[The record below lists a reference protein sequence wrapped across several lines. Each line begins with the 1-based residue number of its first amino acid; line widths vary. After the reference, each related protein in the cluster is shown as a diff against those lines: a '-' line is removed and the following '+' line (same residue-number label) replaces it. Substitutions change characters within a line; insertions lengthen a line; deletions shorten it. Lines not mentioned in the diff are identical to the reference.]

1 MKREKKRTLRP
12 WELWNPGAIQQW
24 LEDEA
29 AKGWRLTGCG
39 RWLATFIPMEP
50 GEFRVRLQPQR
61 PETPGAHRERGEAY
75 REMGWDWATVIEG
88 DENSDFEVYYCS
100 DPSAPE
106 LDTDPV
112 AWIWAWEKPL
122 RRSWLAGWLCLALIL
137 GVLMLPMVISGKSLL
152 ERLLNLKLYWLF
164 WLLFLIFL
172 AVVMV
177 RRLWHLRRVR
187 RQMAAGVLPP
197 AGNWRRDRRW
207 QRAITLLFLLTWVLM
222 LFGNAVSALRGSEPD
237 TVGLPYTAPTSLVEE
252 TDKTY
257 WEFETENYAWRRT
270 ALASARTGS
279 QFRGE
284 QGEHVRNTADRLRFE
299 LLAKALYRERA
310 ADFRKGHPD
319 AVEAAVE
326 HDAVDEAILLT
337 SGDEQMFLA
346 RKETAVYALWVDFPV
361 DLSGSVEAAAVRM
374 ESMGQ

>member
-1 MKREKKRTLRP
+1 MP
-12 WELWNPGAIQQW
+12 
-24 LEDEA
+24 D
-29 AKGWRLTGCG
+29 
-39 RWLATFIPMEP
+39 
-50 GEFRVRLQPQR
+50 
-61 PETPGAHRERGEAY
+61 
-75 REMGWDWATVIEG
+75 
-88 DENSDFEVYYCS
+88 S
-100 DPSAPE
+100 
-106 LDTDPV
+106 
-112 AWIWAWEKPL
+112 
-122 RRSWLAGWLCLALIL
+122 
-137 GVLMLPMVISGKSLL
+137 
-152 ERLLNLKLYWLF
+152 
-164 WLLFLIFL
+164 
-172 AVVMV
+172 
-177 RRLWHLRRVR
+177 
-187 RQMAAGVLPP
+187 
-197 AGNWRRDRRW
+197 GNWRRDRRW
-207 QRAITLLFLLTWVLM
+207 QQVITLLFLLTWLLM
-222 LFGNAVSALRGSEPD
+222 LFGNAASAFRGSEPD

-270 ALASARTGS
+270 ALAFARTGS

-326 HDAVDEAILLT
+326 HDAFDEAILLT

-346 RKETAVYALWVDFPV
+346 RKGTIVYALWVDFPV

>member
-61 PETPGAHRERGEAY
+61 PETPGARRERGEAY

-88 DENSDFEVYYCS
+88 DEDSDFEVYYCS

-112 AWIWAWEKPL
+112 AWGWAWEKPL
-122 RRSWLAGWLCLALIL
+122 RRSWQGGWFFLALIL
-137 GVLMLPMVISGKSLL
+137 AALVLPMAVSGKPALECLL
-152 ERLLNLKLYWLF
+152 ALHLFQLF
-164 WLLFLIFL
+164 WPMLVLFL
-172 AVVMV
+172 AVTMV
-177 RRLWHLRRVR
+177 RRLWHLRRMR
-187 RQMAAGVLPP
+187 RQLAAGVMPS

-207 QRAITLLFLLTWVLM
+207 QQAFTLLFLLFWVLM
-222 LFGNAVSALRGSEPD
+222 FFGNTVSAFWRPEPD
-237 TVGLPYTAPTSLVEE
+237 TTGLPYTAPVSLVAG
-252 TDKTY
+252 TDKEY
-257 WEFETENYAWRRT
+257 WEFEVDNYAWQST
-270 ALASARTGS
+270 ALAPARTGS

-284 QGEHVRNTADRLRFE
+284 NGEHVRNTADRLRFE

>member
-1 MKREKKRTLRP
+1 MRKQKKRTLRP

-29 AKGWRLTGCG
+29 GRGWRLTGCG
-39 RWLATFIPMEP
+39 CWLATFRAMKP
-50 GEFRVRLQPQR
+50 GTYRVRLQPQR
-61 PETPGAHRERGEAY
+61 PETPEARRERGEAY
-75 REMGWDWATVIEG
+75 REMGWDCTAVIGG
-88 DENSDFEVYYCS
+88 DENSDFEVYYCG
-100 DPSAPE
+100 DPTASE

-122 RRSWLAGWLCLALIL
+122 RRSWLTGWFWLALIL
-137 GVLMLPMVISGKSLL
+137 GVLALPVLLSGKPAL
-152 ERLLNLKLYWLF
+152 ECLLNLELYWLV

-222 LFGNAVSALRGSEPD
+222 LFGNAVSAFRGSEPD
-237 TVGLPYTAPTSLVEE
+237 TAGLPYTAPTSLVEG
-252 TDKTY
+252 TDKAY
-257 WEFETENYAWRRT
+257 WEFETDNYAWQST
-270 ALASARTGS
+270 ALAAARTGS

-284 QGEHVRNTADRLRFE
+284 SGEHVRNAADRLRFE
-299 LLAKALYRERA
+299 LLAKALYRERKA
-310 ADFRKGHPD
+310 EFLENRPG
-319 AVEAAVE
+319 AVETVVE
-326 HDAVDEAILLT
+326 NKAFDEAILLAG
-337 SGDEQMFLA
+337 GDRQMLLI
-346 RKETAVYALWVDFPV
+346 RKGTIVYALWVDFPA
-361 DLSGSVEAAAVRM
+361 DLGGSMENVAAELAA
-374 ESMGQ
+374 GGP

>member
-61 PETPGAHRERGEAY
+61 PETPGARRERGEAY

-222 LFGNAVSALRGSEPD
+222 LFGNAVSAFRGSEPD
-237 TVGLPYTAPTSLVEE
+237 TAGLPYTAPTSLVEG
-252 TDKTY
+252 TDKAY
-257 WEFETENYAWRRT
+257 WEFETDNYAWQST
-270 ALASARTGS
+270 ALAAARTGS

-284 QGEHVRNTADRLRFE
+284 SGEHVRNAADRLRFE
-299 LLAKALYRERA
+299 LLAKVLYRERKA
-310 ADFRKGHPD
+310 EFLENRPD
-319 AVEAAVE
+319 AVETVVE
-326 HDAVDEAILLT
+326 NKAFDEAILLAG
-337 SGDEQMFLA
+337 GDRQMLLI
-346 RKETAVYALWVDFPV
+346 RKGTIVYALWVDFPA
-361 DLSGSVEAAAVRM
+361 DLGGSMENVAAELAA
-374 ESMGQ
+374 GGP

>member
-1 MKREKKRTLRP
+1 MTKRKKALRP
-12 WELWNPGAIQQW
+12 LELWNPGAIEKW

-29 AKGWRLTGCG
+29 ARGWQMADCG
-39 RWLATFIPMEP
+39 RVLATFRAVEP
-50 GEFRVRLQPQR
+50 GTYRVRLQPQR
-61 PETPGAHRERGEAY
+61 PETPEARRERGEAY

-207 QRAITLLFLLTWVLM
+207 QQVITLLFLLTWLLM
-222 LFGNAVSALRGSEPD
+222 LFGNAASAFRGSEPD
-237 TVGLPYTAPTSLVEE
+237 TVGSRLWCHSQVHSSL
-252 TDKTY
+252 
-257 WEFETENYAWRRT
+257 
-270 ALASARTGS
+270 
-279 QFRGE
+279 
-284 QGEHVRNTADRLRFE
+284 
-299 LLAKALYRERA
+299 
-310 ADFRKGHPD
+310 
-319 AVEAAVE
+319 
-326 HDAVDEAILLT
+326 
-337 SGDEQMFLA
+337 
-346 RKETAVYALWVDFPV
+346 DFPQRS
-361 DLSGSVEAAAVRM
+361 LR
-374 ESMGQ
+374 